1 MHLLYYMDRCT
12 PKDIHMNREVCGR
25 TCLEGLLEDSKGVCT
40 RQSDGKAQEGKQSP
54 RKESHSI
61 YSDLCLHIHLISSV
75 STSYDP
81 LSFHF
86 ALWDTE
92 YGKHFSQPE

>member
-1 MHLLYYMDRCT
+1 MDRCT
-12 PKDIHMNREVCGR
+12 PKDILVHREVCR
-25 TCLEGLLEDSKGVCT
+25 RAYLEGLLEDSKGFCT
-40 RQSDGKAQEGKQSP
+40 RQSDGKAQEGKQSA

-92 YGKHFSQPE
+92 CGKHFPQPE